1 MDGLVSAI
9 KASGLDG
16 MQLFSLL
23 RGIGD
28 AGGGAD
34 ALDQFLS
41 FVEDPDFLMRSNRQ
55 DQRSSMIAQV
65 RAELEQ
71 WQEGRN
77 TQQQGVDGAADGG
90 MEESEMV
97 ANAGLVKELEDA
109 KRSKYLAEV
118 DVAETTAR

>member
-16 MQLFSLL
+16 MQLLSLL

-34 ALDQFLS
+34 ALDQVLS
-41 FVEDPDFLMRSNRQ
+41 YVEDPDFSMRSNRQ

-65 RAELEQ
+65 RAELEH
-71 WQEGRN
+71 WQEGRK
-77 TQQQGVDGAADGG
+77 TQQQGVDGVADGG
-90 MEESEMV
+90 MEESVM
-97 ANAGLVKELEDA
+97 AADAGLVKELEDA